1 MTSQSP
7 RIYIYKITFE
17 EVLYYYYGVHKEKKF
32 GEYYMGSP
40 YTHKWCWDF
49 YTPKK
54 QILEI
59 FPYTDEGWVEA
70 NEIERRLIEPVYNT
84 DEWCLNESCGGV
96 LSLKLRRNVGR
107 RNYELGLG
115 IHGFSKEEKIEY
127 GKRGAKTQ
135 QELGIGLY
143 GITKEQRI
151 ENGKVAGKRS
161 YELGAGVHSRTK
173 EQMSEDGKNGAAKA
187 KELCVGVFGMTKE
200 QRIENGKKTKELDV
214 GIFGLSTEQKSE
226 NSRKSGKIG
235 GKKCAETHKRLGIGL
250 YGLTKEQ
257 RSKNGKKS
265 AKTNEKNKT
274 GVYSFTPEDRREY
287 VKITNS
293 QRWEC
298 CETGYI
304 STAAGVVSYQKGK
317 GIDISKNNRR
327 RIS

>member
-32 GEYYMGSP
+32 DEYYMGSP
-40 YTHKWCWDF
+40 VTNKWCWEL

-59 FPYTDEGWVEA
+59 FPYTDEGWLEA

-84 DEWCLNESCGGV
+84 DEWCVNESCGGV
-96 LSLKLRRNVGR
+96 LSLKMRRKVGR

-127 GKRGAKTQ
+127 GKKGGQKTK
-135 QELGIGLY
+135 ELGVGIC

-151 ENGKVAGKRS
+151 ENGKVSGKRS

-173 EQMSEDGKNGAAKA
+173 EQMSEDGKKA
-187 KELCVGVFGMTKE
+187 GKKVYELGIGIHALTPEQRTENSKKGLETQKELGLGIYGLTVE
-200 QRIENGKKTKELDV
+200 QRSENSKKYSYLGRETQKILGV
-214 GIFGLSTEQKSE
+214 GIYSITTEQKRES
-226 NSRKSGKIG
+226 
-235 GKKCAETHKRLGIGL
+235 
-250 YGLTKEQ
+250 
-257 RSKNGKKS
+257 GKKS
-265 AKTNEKNKT
+265 AQTNQKNKT
-274 GVYSFTPEDRREY
+274 GLYGFTTENRREY

-298 CETGYI
+298 CETGYV
-304 STAAGVVSYQKGK
+304 STAAGVVQYQKGK
-317 GIDISKNNRR
+317 GIDTSKKNRKR
-327 RIS
+327 VS

>member
-40 YTHKWCWDF
+40 YTHKWCWNF

-151 ENGKVAGKRS
+151 ENGK
-161 YELGAGVHSRTK
+161 
-173 EQMSEDGKNGAAKA
+173 
-187 KELCVGVFGMTKE
+187 
-200 QRIENGKKTKELDV
+200 KTKELDV

-293 QRWEC
+293 QQWEC